1 MFGAKDDGGDGPVY
15 RGGGQLPEFAAA
27 AEIAKGIKSMSTE
40 DMKKTYGLYKVGTTG
55 KGAAASKAAAEA
67 ARIVVATLALAS
79 EFEGQASGMQPRQR
93 IGPGGADVDA
103 FNGVP
108 ARAPVRITDHSSA
121 AASCPPSPRS
131 PVEGPA
137 SALTRLMP

>member
-55 KGAAASKAAAEA
+55 KGAAASKAEA
-67 ARIVVATLALAS
+67 PRPQIPLAMLRVSFVV
-79 EFEGQASGMQPRQR
+79 
-93 IGPGGADVDA
+93 
-103 FNGVP
+103 
-108 ARAPVRITDHSSA
+108 
-121 AASCPPSPRS
+121 
-131 PVEGPA
+131 VEGPRRSSRNRTA
-137 SALTRLMP
+137 RV